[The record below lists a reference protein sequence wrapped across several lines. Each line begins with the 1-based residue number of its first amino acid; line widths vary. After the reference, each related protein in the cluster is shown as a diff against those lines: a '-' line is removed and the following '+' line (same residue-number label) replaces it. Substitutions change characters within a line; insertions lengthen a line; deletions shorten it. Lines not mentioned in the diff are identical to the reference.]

1 MSVVGSRLVS
11 PLFTYLSSMKQIQFV
26 AAGSLLA
33 GLLGLGSPAQA
44 QQESRSEANSVS
56 QRLVEDFGLISKGR
70 LLNLSPSD
78 AQNLATIVQRG
89 NGNQA
94 VANQQYTG
102 AGGGANQ
109 AFILQVGSDNKAEL
123 AQRGSGNTT
132 TLNQDGDGNKAIS
145 RVVGDGNTTTL
156 NQLGNDNS
164 YVRDVET
171 SKVGF
176 TLTQNGNSNVLR
188 QTGSQVLAPPRYEV
202 EMRGNGIQLSI
213 HTGRIGQ

>member
-1 MSVVGSRLVS
+1 
-11 PLFTYLSSMKQIQFV
+11 MKQIQFV

-33 GLLGLGSPAQA
+33 GLLGLSSPAQA
-44 QQESRSEANSVS
+44 QQESRSEANSAS

-70 LLNLSPSD
+70 LLDLSPSD
-78 AQNLATIVQRG
+78 AQNLATIVQQG

-109 AFILQVGSDNKAEL
+109 AFILQVGSGNKAEL

-132 TLNQDGDGNKAIS
+132 MLNQDGDGNEAVS
-145 RVVGDGNTTTL
+145 RVVGNNNTTAL
-156 NQLGNDNS
+156 NQFGDRNS
-164 YVRDVET
+164 FVRDVAT
-171 SKVGF
+171 DGASIK
-176 TLTQNGNSNVLR
+176 LTQDGNNNKLL

>member
-1 MSVVGSRLVS
+1 
-11 PLFTYLSSMKQIQFV
+11 MKQLQFV

-44 QQESRSEANSVS
+44 QQESRSEANSAS

-70 LLNLSPSD
+70 LLDLNSSD
-78 AQNLATIVQRG
+78 VQNLATIVQRG

-109 AFILQVGSDNKAEL
+109 AFILQVGSGNKAEL

-132 TLNQDGDGNKAIS
+132 TLNQHGDDNEAVS
-145 RVVGDGNTTTL
+145 RVVGNNNTTTL
-156 NQLGNDNS
+156 NQFGDRNS
-164 YVRDVET
+164 YVRDVATDGANVE
-171 SKVGF
+171 
-176 TLTQNGNSNVLR
+176 LTQRGNSNVLR
-188 QTGSQVLAPPRYEV
+188 QTGSQVSAPPRYEV

>member
-1 MSVVGSRLVS
+1 
-11 PLFTYLSSMKQIQFV
+11 MKQIQFV

-56 QRLVEDFGLISKGR
+56 QRLVEDFGLISKGK
-70 LLNLSPSD
+70 LLDLNSSD

-109 AFILQVGSDNKAEL
+109 AFILQVGSENKAEL

-132 TLNQDGDGNKAIS
+132 TLNQDGDGNKVTS

-156 NQLGNDNS
+156 NQLGNGNS

-171 SKVGF
+171 NRVGF
-176 TLTQNGNSNVLR
+176 TLTQNGNNNKLL

-213 HTGRIGQ
+213 QTGRIGQ

>member
-1 MSVVGSRLVS
+1 
-11 PLFTYLSSMKQIQFV
+11 MKQLQFV

-44 QQESRSEANSVS
+44 QQESRSEANSAS
-56 QRLVEDFGLISKGR
+56 QRLVEDFGLISKGK
-70 LLNLSPSD
+70 LLDLNSSD
-78 AQNLATIVQRG
+78 VQNLATIVQRG

-94 VANQQYTG
+94 VANQHNTG
-102 AGGGANQ
+102 RDINQ
-109 AFILQVGSDNKAEL
+109 AFILQVGSENKAEL

-132 TLNQDGDGNKAIS
+132 TLNQDGNGNKVTS

-156 NQLGNDNS
+156 NQLGNGNS

-171 SKVGF
+171 NRVGF
-176 TLTQNGNSNVLR
+176 TLTQDGNSNVLR
-188 QTGSQVLAPPRYEV
+188 QTGSQALAPPRYEV

>member
-1 MSVVGSRLVS
+1 
-11 PLFTYLSSMKQIQFV
+11 MKQLQFV

-33 GLLGLGSPAQA
+33 GLLGLSSPAQA
-44 QQESRSEANSVS
+44 QQESQSEANSAS

-70 LLNLSPSD
+70 LLDLSPSD
-78 AQNLATIVQRG
+78 AQNLATIVQQG

-109 AFILQVGSDNKAEL
+109 AFILQVGSENKAEL
-123 AQRGSGNTT
+123 AQRGSGNTATLNQEGSNNTT
-132 TLNQDGDGNKAIS
+132 TLNQNGDGNMATS

-156 NQLGNDNS
+156 TQEGNKNTF
-164 YVRDVET
+164 VRDVGTEG
-171 SKVGF
+171 KGF
-176 TLTQNGNSNVLR
+176 KLTQTGNENYLK
-188 QTGSQVLAPPRYEV
+188 QTGSQALTPPRYEV

>member
-1 MSVVGSRLVS
+1 
-11 PLFTYLSSMKQIQFV
+11 MKQIQFL

-44 QQESRSEANSVS
+44 QQESQSEANSAS
-56 QRLVEDFGLISKGR
+56 QRLVEDFGLISKGK
-70 LLNLSPSD
+70 LLDLNSSD
-78 AQNLATIVQRG
+78 VQNLATIVQQG

-94 VANQQYTG
+94 VANQHNTG
-102 AGGGANQ
+102 RDINQ
-109 AFILQVGSDNKAEL
+109 AFIQQVGSGNEAEL
-123 AQRGSGNTT
+123 VQRGSGNTT
-132 TLNQDGDGNKAIS
+132 TLNQRGGDNEAVS

-156 NQLGNDNS
+156 NQFGNRNS
-164 YVRDVET
+164 FVRDVET
-171 SKVGF
+171 NRVDF
-176 TLTQNGNSNVLR
+176 TLTQDGNSNVLR

>member
-1 MSVVGSRLVS
+1 
-11 PLFTYLSSMKQIQFV
+11 MKQIQFV

-44 QQESRSEANSVS
+44 QQESRSEANSAS

-70 LLNLSPSD
+70 LLDLNLSNV
-78 AQNLATIVQRG
+78 QNLATIVQQG

-94 VANQQYTG
+94 VANQHNTG
-102 AGGGANQ
+102 RAINQ
-109 AFILQVGSDNKAEL
+109 AFIQQVGSGNKAEL
-123 AQRGSGNTT
+123 VQRGSNNTT
-132 TLNQDGDGNKAIS
+132 TLNQHGHDNEAVS
-145 RVVGDGNTTTL
+145 RVLGDGNTTTL
-156 NQLGNDNS
+156 NQLGNGNS

-176 TLTQNGNSNVLR
+176 TLTQDGNSNVLR
-188 QTGSQVLAPPRYEV
+188 QTGSQTLAPPRYEV